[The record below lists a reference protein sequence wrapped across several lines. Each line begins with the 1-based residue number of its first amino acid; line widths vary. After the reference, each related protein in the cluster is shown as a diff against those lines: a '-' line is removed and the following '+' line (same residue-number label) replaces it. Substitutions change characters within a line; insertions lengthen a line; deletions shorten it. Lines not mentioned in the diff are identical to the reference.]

1 MPYKKYP
8 LNSEE
13 LRRLAQERLAQ
24 QASERTPVLSLEQA
38 QRLIDSLSISLIER
52 ELQSEHLE
60 ASRAQLEM
68 SLNQNGEIY
77 VLAPVGHFSLDGLGN
92 ITQLNHV
99 GAKLLGLDRTQ
110 LLGSVFEMYLPEDQR
125 AIFRLLFDQATHT
138 GEVQSGEFTLRNH
151 GDVAAHVLLRM
162 ATLPDGQSC
171 QVVLTDIS
179 ERRLIEEAL
188 RVSEDRWKLALDAAG
203 DGVWD
208 WNVRTGDVMF
218 SPRFAQLY
226 GFEGDEYGSRLED
239 WSARI
244 HPEDKLRTMV
254 DIQAHLAGKT
264 QSFSSEHRGHC
275 KDGRWKW
282 VLARGTVVSRG
293 ADGRA
298 LRLIGTHI
306 DISNLKKTQAALRV
320 ASELQQAVFDAL
332 SSHIAVLNQ
341 QGHILQT
348 NAAWQDFAKAQG
360 FANPYGLP
368 GARYF
373 EVLEFLIGREHGAML
388 LAASQGIA
396 AVIAGDLPSFQL
408 EYSCQTFEEKRWFI
422 MRVTPVLDE
431 QGRVVVSHE
440 DVTRLK
446 AAELANLMLAN
457 VDFLTSALSRRHF
470 LDVAE
475 QEFSRSHR
483 YNMPLMLMM
492 LDLDH
497 FKQINDQ
504 HGHDAGDAVLREFVQ
519 TVRAVLRESDVI
531 GRLGGEEFAVLL
543 PNTAREGGQA
553 LAERVVEL
561 VRESPVVVAG
571 HPIHYTVSIGVSC
584 LGRELSFAAL
594 LKRADTALYRA
605 KSQGRDSVH
614 MDVAASP
621 FD

>member
-1 MPYKKYP
+1 MPYRKYP

-24 QASERTPVLSLEQA
+24 QASGFAPALSLAQA
-38 QRLIDSLSISLIER
+38 QQLIDALRVNLIER

-60 ASRAQLEM
+60 TSRAQLEM
-68 SLNQNGEIY
+68 SINQSGELY
-77 VLAPVGHFSLDGLGN
+77 VLAPVGHFSLDGAGS

-99 GAKLLGLDRTQ
+99 GAQLFGLDRTQ

-125 AIFRLLFDQATHT
+125 AVFRLLIDQATHT
-138 GEVQSGEFTLRNH
+138 GEVQSGEFTLRNN
-151 GDVAAHVLLRM
+151 GDIAVHVLLRM

-179 ERRLIEEAL
+179 ERRLMEEAL
-188 RVSEDRWKLALDAAG
+188 RVSEERWKLALDASG

-208 WNVRTGDVMF
+208 WNVRTGAVMF
-218 SPRFAQLY
+218 SQRFAQLY
-226 GFEGDEYGSRLED
+226 GFAGDEYGSRLED

-244 HPEDKLRTMV
+244 HPEDRLRVMA
-254 DIQAHLAGKT
+254 DIQAHLEGKT
-264 QSFSSEHRGHC
+264 RSFSNEHRGHC
-275 KDGRWKW
+275 KNGRWKW
-282 VLARGTVVSRG
+282 VLARGTVVSRS
-293 ADGRA
+293 ADGQA
-298 LRLIGTHI
+298 LRLIGTQV
-306 DISNLKKTQAALRV
+306 DISSQKKTQVALRV

-332 SSHIAVLNQ
+332 SSHIAVLDQ
-341 QGHILQT
+341 QGLILQT
-348 NAAWQDFAKAQG
+348 NAAWQDFAKSQG
-360 FANPYGLP
+360 FDNPFGFP

-373 EVLEFLIGREHGAML
+373 EVLEHLVGREQGSML

-396 AVIAGDLPSFQL
+396 AVIRGDLPSFQL
-408 EYSCQTFEEKRWFI
+408 EYSCQTFEDKRWFI

-446 AAELANLMLAN
+446 AAELVNLMLAN

-475 QEFSRSHR
+475 QEFSRSQR
-483 YNMPLMLMM
+483 YNLPLMVMM

-497 FKQINDQ
+497 FKQTNDQ

-543 PNTAREGGQA
+543 PSTAREGGQA

-571 HPIHYTVSIGVSC
+571 YPIHYTVSIGVSC
-584 LGRELSFAAL
+584 LDRELSFAAL

-614 MDVAASP
+614 VDVAASP

>member
-110 LLGSVFEMYLPEDQR
+110 LLGGVFEMYLPEDQR
-125 AIFRLLFDQATHT
+125 AIFRLLFDQATRT

>member
-1 MPYKKYP
+1 MPYRKYP

-24 QASERTPVLSLEQA
+24 QASGRTPALSLEQA
-38 QRLIDSLSISLIER
+38 QRLIDALSISLIER

-68 SLNQNGEIY
+68 SLNQNGELY
-77 VLAPVGHFSLDGLGN
+77 VLAPVGHFSLDGTGS

-99 GAKLLGLDRTQ
+99 GAKLFGLDRTR

-125 AIFRLLFDQATHT
+125 AVFRLLFDQATHT

-151 GDVAAHVLLRM
+151 GDIAVHVLLRM
-162 ATLPDGQSC
+162 ATLPHGQNC

-188 RVSEDRWKLALDAAG
+188 RVSEERWKLALDASG

-208 WNVRTGDVMF
+208 WNVRTGSVMF
-218 SPRFAQLY
+218 SQRFAQLY
-226 GFEGDEYGSRLED
+226 GFEGDEYGNRLED

-244 HPEDKLRTMV
+244 HPEDTLRVMA
-254 DIQAHLAGKT
+254 DLQAHLAGKT
-264 QSFSSEHRGHC
+264 HSFSNEHRGHC

-293 ADGRA
+293 VDGRA
-298 LRLIGTHI
+298 LRLIGTHV
-306 DISNLKKTQAALRV
+306 DISSQKKTQVALRV
-320 ASELQQAVFDAL
+320 ANELQQAVFDAL
-332 SSHIAVLNQ
+332 PSQIAVLDP
-341 QGHILQT
+341 QGQILQT
-348 NAAWQDFAKAQG
+348 NAAWQDFAKTQG
-360 FANPYGLP
+360 FDNPFGFP

-373 EVLEFLIGREHGAML
+373 EVLEHLVGRDQGSML

-396 AVIAGDLPSFQL
+396 AVIRGDMPSFQL
-408 EYSCQTFEEKRWFI
+408 EYSCQTFEDKRWFI

-446 AAELANLMLAN
+446 AAELTNLMLAN

-475 QEFSRSHR
+475 QEFSRSQR
-483 YNMPLMLMM
+483 YNMPLMVMM

-497 FKQINDQ
+497 FKQTNDQ

-519 TVRAVLRESDVI
+519 TVRAVMRESDVI

-543 PNTAREGGQA
+543 PSTAREGGQA

-571 HPIHYTVSIGVSC
+571 YPIHYTVSIGVSC
-584 LGRELSFAAL
+584 LEGDLSFAAL

-605 KSQGRDSVH
+605 KSQGRNCVH
-614 MDVAASP
+614 MDVAVNP

>member
-1 MPYKKYP
+1 MPVAITV
-8 LNSEE
+8 LNSYSGFALCAEGF
-13 LRRLAQERLAQ
+13 
-24 QASERTPVLSLEQA
+24 
-38 QRLIDSLSISLIER
+38 I
-52 ELQSEHLE
+52 
-60 ASRAQLEM
+60 
-68 SLNQNGEIY
+68 
-77 VLAPVGHFSLDGLGN
+77 FGN
-92 ITQLNHV
+92 
-99 GAKLLGLDRTQ
+99 RTQ

-125 AIFRLLFDQATHT
+125 AVFRLLFDQATHT
-138 GEVQSGEFTLRNH
+138 GEVQSGEFTLRNN
-151 GDVAAHVLLRM
+151 GEIAAHVLFRM

-179 ERRLIEEAL
+179 ERRLIEDAL
-188 RVSEDRWKLALDAAG
+188 RVSEERWKLALDASG

-218 SPRFAQLY
+218 SRRFAQLY
-226 GFEGDEYGSRLED
+226 GFDGDEYGSRLED

-244 HPEDKLRTMV
+244 HPDDKLRVMA
-254 DIQAHLAGKT
+254 DIQAHLAGKSR
-264 QSFSSEHRGHC
+264 SFSNEHRGHC

-282 VLARGTVVSRG
+282 VLSRGMVVSRG

-298 LRLIGTHI
+298 LRMIGTHV
-306 DISNLKKTQAALRV
+306 DISSQKKTQDALRV
-320 ASELQQAVFDAL
+320 ANHLQQAVFDAL
-332 SSHIAVLNQ
+332 SSHIAVLDQ
-341 QGHILQT
+341 QSHILQT
-348 NAAWQDFAKAQG
+348 NAAWQDFAKSYG
-360 FANPYGLP
+360 FDNLLGFP

-373 EVLEFLIGREHGAML
+373 DVLEFLIGREHDSML

-396 AVIAGDLPSFQL
+396 AVITGDLPRFQL
-408 EYSCQTFEEKRWFI
+408 EYSFKNAEEQRWFI

-475 QEFSRSHR
+475 QEFSRSQR
-483 YNMPLMLMM
+483 YNLPLMVMM
-492 LDLDH
+492 MDLDH

-519 TVRAVLRESDVI
+519 TVRDVLRESDVI

-543 PNTAREGGQA
+543 PSTTRDGGQA

-561 VRESPVVVAG
+561 VREGPVVVAG

-584 LGRELSFAAL
+584 LDQELSFAAL
-594 LKRADTALYRA
+594 LKRADAALYHA
-605 KSQGRDSVH
+605 KNQGRDSVY
-614 MDVAASP
+614 MDAVKSR

>member
-1 MPYKKYP
+1 MPYRKNP

-24 QASERTPVLSLEQA
+24 QASGLSSALDPGQA
-38 QRLIDSLSISLIER
+38 QQLIESLKANLIEL

-60 ASRAQLEM
+60 TARAQLEM
-68 SLNQNGEIY
+68 SLNQNGELY
-77 VLAPVGHFSLDGLGN
+77 VLAPVGHFSLDGAGN
-92 ITQLNHV
+92 IIKLNHV
-99 GAKLLGLDRTQ
+99 GAQLFGLDRTQ

-125 AIFRLLFDQATHT
+125 AVFRLLFDQATHT
-138 GEVQSGEFTLRNH
+138 GEVQSGEFTLRNN
-151 GDVAAHVLLRM
+151 GEIAAHVLFRM

-179 ERRLIEEAL
+179 ERRLIEDAL
-188 RVSEDRWKLALDAAG
+188 RVSEERWKLALDASG

-218 SPRFAQLY
+218 SRRFAQLY
-226 GFEGDEYGSRLED
+226 GFDGDEYGSRLED

-244 HPEDKLRTMV
+244 HPDDKLRVMA
-254 DIQAHLAGKT
+254 DIQAHLAGKSR
-264 QSFSSEHRGHC
+264 SFSNEHRGHC

-282 VLARGTVVSRG
+282 VLSRGMVVSRG

-298 LRLIGTHI
+298 LRMIGTHV
-306 DISNLKKTQAALRV
+306 DISSQKKTQDALRV
-320 ASELQQAVFDAL
+320 ANHLQQAVFDAL
-332 SSHIAVLNQ
+332 SSHIAVLDQ
-341 QGHILQT
+341 QSHILQT
-348 NAAWQDFAKAQG
+348 NAAWQDFAKSYG
-360 FANPYGLP
+360 FDNLLGFP

-373 EVLEFLIGREHGAML
+373 DVLEFLIGREHDSML

-396 AVIAGDLPSFQL
+396 AVITGDLPRFQL
-408 EYSCQTFEEKRWFI
+408 EYSFKNAEEQRWFI

-475 QEFSRSHR
+475 QEFSRSQR
-483 YNMPLMLMM
+483 YNLPLMVMM
-492 LDLDH
+492 MDLDH

-519 TVRAVLRESDVI
+519 TVRDVLRESDVI

-543 PNTAREGGQA
+543 PSTTRDGGQA

-561 VRESPVVVAG
+561 VREGPVVVAG

-584 LGRELSFAAL
+584 LDQELSFAAL
-594 LKRADTALYRA
+594 LKRADAALYHA
-605 KSQGRDSVH
+605 KNQGRDSVY
-614 MDVAASP
+614 MDAVKSR